1 MAQTIIRS
9 RQEELALLDAND
21 LVLFAYNSVYG
32 HAYEVLTK
40 NGQHRVCHGNDRGQ
54 VVKEAI
60 RWLEARAVLTGR
72 PMLGIASRPA
82 QDQDQYR
89 DAVEKH
95 KMFTKMR
102 DFELKKLMLE
112 QQTRVFNLAQL
123 SPLDHVVRSGSDLL
137 GEGEAAG
144 RDVQGSEPKEPS

>member
-9 RQEELALLDAND
+9 RQEELALLEVNG
-21 LVLFAYNSVYG
+21 LVLFAYNSIYG
-32 HAYEVLTK
+32 QAFEVLTK
-40 NGQHRVCHGNDRGQ
+40 NGQHRVCHGNSRDQ

-60 RWLEARAVLTGR
+60 KWLEARAVLTGR
-72 PMLGIASRPA
+72 PMLGMASRPA
-82 QDQDQYR
+82 QDQYR

-95 KMFTKMR
+95 KMLTKMR

-112 QQTRVFNLAQL
+112 QQTRVLDFAQL
-123 SPLDHVVRSGSDLL
+123 PPLDRIVRSGSDLL
-137 GEGEAAG
+137 GEGKAAG